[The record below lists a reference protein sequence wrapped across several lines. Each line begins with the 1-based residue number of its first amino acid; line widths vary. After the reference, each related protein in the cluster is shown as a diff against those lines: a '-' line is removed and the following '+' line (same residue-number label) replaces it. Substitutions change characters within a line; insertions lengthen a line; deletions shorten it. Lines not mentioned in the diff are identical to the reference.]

1 MMGMWVTPRG
11 QSIYNCTINTAAS
24 TWALSVCE
32 APALKHLPRILIY
45 CQPQP
50 LAGPRSTQ
58 WERWLCSIPF
68 LSVPSSPDPG
78 LLFSSLCDCADMSH
92 RAVSSMTN
100 PPLRFVWSSITKPSR
115 SPQGEGKQ
123 DGQIHQWLSILLR
136 ILGSHFVHPPAA
148 GDRPAWALASPLHLP
163 GKLQS
168 HGALKGFANGCPAV
182 LPAHLVSEPPPA
194 FSRALFPMVWSN
206 MGIRAP
212 FFHQRSQNSTS
223 NFHGRIFF
231 LVMVCFQ
238 ERDLSV
244 HAVLT
249 PG

>member
-11 QSIYNCTINTAAS
+11 QSIYNCTINTAGS

-78 LLFSSLCDCADMSH
+78 LLFSSLCDCADMSY

-100 PPLRFVWSSITKPSR
+100 PPLRFVWSSITKPKEKRFTSGCP
-115 SPQGEGKQ
+115 SCLGSWGH
-123 DGQIHQWLSILLR
+123 ILCILLLQGTGQPGHWPHLF
-136 ILGSHFVHPPAA
+136 IYLGSCRVTVHWK
-148 GDRPAWALASPLHLP
+148 D
-163 GKLQS
+163 LQM
-168 HGALKGFANGCPAV
+168 AV
-182 LPAHLVSEPPPA
+182 QQS
-194 FSRALFPMVWSN
+194 
-206 MGIRAP
+206 
-212 FFHQRSQNSTS
+212 
-223 NFHGRIFF
+223 
-231 LVMVCFQ
+231 FQ
-238 ERDLSV
+238 P
-244 HAVLT
+244 T
-249 PG
+249 

>member
-1 MMGMWVTPRG
+1 MSSFCVWGTCSQAPA
-11 QSIYNCTINTAAS
+11 QDSH
-24 TWALSVCE
+24 LLP
-32 APALKHLPRILIY
+32 APALGGTPLHTMGTVTVFHSLPFCSLLSWPWTIVF
-45 CQPQP
+45 QP
-50 LAGPRSTQ
+50 L
-58 WERWLCSIPF
+58 WLCRHE
-68 LSVPSSPDPG
+68 L
-78 LLFSSLCDCADMSH
+78 
-92 RAVSSMTN
+92 
-100 PPLRFVWSSITKPSR
+100 
-115 SPQGEGKQ
+115 QGCELNDQSTFEICLKQHHEAQGKE
-123 DGQIHQWLSILLR
+123 IHQWLSILLR

-194 FSRALFPMVWSN
+194 FSRALFPMVWNN